1 MPNPTRRWRRDSTF
15 GEGPRQPMD
24 RERKAVWKCRL
35 AMHCRAGR
43 ITDAFEKIGLA
54 LLRRLGT
61 DGRLDPSHET
71 IAGDAGKSIA
81 TVKRALGS
89 LQELGLVWWV
99 RRLIREGWR
108 VEQISNSYVLAIGNP
123 PVCTDAQ
130 SERAIG
136 KLRFHTKSRAVSDT
150 SIPASTIPQAC
161 IVEARA
167 ALAEVAA
174 RRQAAVL
181 AAITAKRMTRPVSE
195 FQPPKAP
202 DAHHSAPDACPA
214 PWGG

>member
-1 MPNPTRRWRRDSTF
+1 MSNPNRRWRRDSIF
-15 GEGPRQPMD
+15 CEGPRQPMD

-71 IAGDAGKSIA
+71 IAGDSGKSIA
-81 TVKRALGS
+81 TVKRAL
-89 LQELGLVWWV
+89 ERFHDLGLVWWV

-108 VEQISNSYVLAIGNP
+108 VEQISNSYMLTIGNP
-123 PVCTDAQ
+123 PAHTDAQ
-130 SERAIG
+130 SDRAIG
-136 KLRFHTKSRAVSDT
+136 KLRFHIKSRAVSDT
-150 SIPASTIPQAC
+150 AIPASTIPHGC

-181 AAITAKRMTRPVSE
+181 AAITSKRVI
-195 FQPPKAP
+195 
-202 DAHHSAPDACPA
+202 
-214 PWGG
+214 G

>member
-1 MPNPTRRWRRDSTF
+1 MPNPNRRWRRDSIF
-15 GEGPRQPMD
+15 CEGPRQPMD

-35 AMHCRAGR
+35 TMHCRAGR

-81 TVKRALGS
+81 TVKRALGA

-108 VEQISNSYVLAIGNP
+108 TEQTSNGYALAIGP
-123 PVCTDAQ
+123 TPDPAPRTEAQ
-130 SERAIG
+130 NERATQ
-136 KLRFHTKSRAVSDT
+136 KLRFSNRYEPQ
-150 SIPASTIPQAC
+150 IPVSTIPQAC

-167 ALAEVAA
+167 ALADVAA

-181 AAITAKRMTRPVSE
+181 AAIRMRAARISVL
-195 FQPPKAP
+195 
-202 DAHHSAPDACPA
+202 
-214 PWGG
+214 